1 MRGRVLVIVIVFIF
15 SSTLSSQVPQE
26 EVVER
31 LYHTCKVW
39 GYLKY
44 HHSNI
49 TVYSKSNPAV
59 DWDEALL
66 SSLNGIMTAN
76 DKPSFR
82 DSLNVLLFKAGA
94 LNPYIDYWAYRGD
107 SLKTKDFSWMNDN
120 SYLTKEI
127 KDTLFKIRSLF
138 KNEAIGYWWY
148 SSNFPF
154 NTSDNKYHDNSQ
166 PDAFQRLLG
175 LFRYWNLIEYTYA
188 NKPLLSP
195 SWDTVLKTTLKEIL
209 EVKYTE
215 QYVFIIKKMTTNL
228 RDSRAHFR
236 HPIYD
241 SFIGNAYLPF
251 KLRYIDGKTIVTN
264 KPDSIVEVSIGDEL
278 ILIEE
283 QPIEMVR
290 ENYRQYAVGANSAA
304 LERNID
310 EMICKGDSGF
320 TFMTFQKANA
330 QSYDYKAYRSIDN
343 LPYFQNLPKTKSI
356 YDTTIADG
364 CGYGIIDFR
373 KINWLELN
381 RMNLETIW
389 YKDAWI
395 LDFRGIPATRFES
408 FLINYIYN
416 EYKEY
421 YFSRK
426 PNLSIPGEFH
436 FQKTIYRG
444 FTKPKRPRYGE
455 KIILLVD
462 EYTEKEAEYDVLCF
476 KERENV
482 MVIGSTTDGAGTN
495 HLAQVY
501 LPGNIYTTYT
511 YASAEN
517 KEKQPYYRIGVP
529 IDTFVRPTIQ
539 DIRQGKDVVLEAALK
554 CINSTLGISKRK
566 ENLSFHVYPNPF
578 LDHLIIEN
586 PNKKSQDYC
595 IYNLLG
601 KQVVFG
607 KLVNGENYLNLELL
621 PKGFYLIQIENESFK
636 LIKEE

>member
-1 MRGRVLVIVIVFIF
+1 MRGHVLVIAIVFIF

-26 EVVER
+26 EVIER

-49 TVYSKSNPAV
+49 TIYSNSNPAV

-66 SSLNGIMTAN
+66 SSINGIMTAN
-76 DKPSFR
+76 DKASYH
-82 DSLNVLLFKAGA
+82 DSLNVLLFKAGP

-107 SLKTKDFSWMNDN
+107 SFNTKDFSWMNDHT
-120 SYLTKEI
+120 YLTKEI

-154 NTSDNKYHDNSQ
+154 NTSDNKYYDNSQ
-166 PDAFQRLLG
+166 PNAFQRLLG

-195 SWDTVLKTTLKEIL
+195 SWDTVLKTTIKELL
-209 EVKYTE
+209 EAKYTD
-215 QYVFIIKKMTTNL
+215 QYVFIMKKMTTNL

-251 KLRYIDGKTIVTN
+251 KLRHIDGKTIVTN
-264 KPDSIVEVSIGDEL
+264 KPDSVVEVSIGDEVTL
-278 ILIEE
+278 IKEL
-283 QPIEMVR
+283 PIAVVR
-290 ENYRQYAVGANSAA
+290 ENYKQFAEGANSAA
-304 LERNID
+304 IERNID

-320 TFMTFQKANA
+320 TLITLQKANGH
-330 QSYDYKAYRSIDN
+330 SYVYKAHRSIDN
-343 LPYFQNLPKTKSI
+343 LPYFQNIPKTKSL

-364 CGYGIIDFR
+364 CSFGIIDLR

-395 LDFRGIPATRFES
+395 LDFRGIPATRIER
-408 FLINYIYN
+408 FLIHYVFN

-426 PNLSIPGEFH
+426 PNLNIPGEF
-436 FQKTIYRG
+436 FSQKTIYSG
-444 FTKPKRPRYGE
+444 FTKPKRPRYGN

-462 EYTEKEAEYDVLCF
+462 EYTQKEAEYDALCF
-476 KERENV
+476 KERENI

-511 YASAEN
+511 FANAEN
-517 KEKQPYYRIGVP
+517 KEKESYYKIGIP
-529 IDTFVRPTIQ
+529 LDTFVRPTIE
-539 DIRQGKDVVLEAALK
+539 DIRGGKDVVLEAALK
-554 CINSTLGISKRK
+554 CANTKLGVSSRK
-566 ENLSFHVYPNPF
+566 ENLHFQVYPNPVIDN
-578 LDHLIIEN
+578 LVIEN
-586 PNKKSQDYC
+586 PSKKSQDYS

-601 KQVVFG
+601 KQVAYG
-607 KLVNGENYLNLELL
+607 KLVNGANNLNLEQLS
-621 PKGFYLIQIENESFK
+621 KGFYLIQIENFSFK